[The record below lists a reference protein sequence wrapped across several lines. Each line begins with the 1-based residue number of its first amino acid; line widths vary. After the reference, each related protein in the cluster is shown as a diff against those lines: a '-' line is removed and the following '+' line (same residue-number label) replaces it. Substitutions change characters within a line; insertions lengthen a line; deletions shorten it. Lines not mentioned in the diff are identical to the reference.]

1 MSVLVA
7 ADVPNDPVLTAK
19 EIAEDPHFAER
30 GMHERH
36 HVRIATDDDRDVV
49 FPGVVPRL
57 EHRPGRTRWLG
68 PELGADTD
76 EALAAI
82 GIDAAERERLRAEG
96 VI

>member
-1 MSVLVA
+1 VLVA
-7 ADVPNDPVLTAK
+7 ADVPHGPILTAE
-19 EIAEDPHFAER
+19 EIAEDPHFTER

-36 HVRIATDDDRDVV
+36 HVRISDDDERHVM

-57 EHRPGRTRWLG
+57 EEPPGRTRWLG

-76 EALAAI
+76 YVLASM
-82 GIDAAERERLRAEG
+82 GIDAAERDRLRAEG